1 MVLGLAAVLLAAA
14 LPALA
19 NASVPGPSYAETRVK
34 GSNLEILAGVGAER
48 GSSETGTGGY
58 GESYDEQAVGYPLV
72 PRGTTRL
79 YRAVSQAEL
88 DDVAQFGFRPGPGAM
103 ETKLFATSAEDASFF
118 GRDVLFPLDKR
129 PLTILEVEVP
139 ESLASRLFRFTADGK
154 PTVAL
159 DPALLQE
166 FNAAARVRPLN
177 YSPLPPP

>member
-1 MVLGLAAVLLAAA
+1 AVRLRVLQAVAESQAARR
-14 LPALA
+14 
-19 NASVPGPSYAETRVK
+19 ASR
-34 GSNLEILAGVGAER
+34 I
-48 GSSETGTGGY
+48 GGY
-58 GESYDEQAVGYPLV
+58 FEAEAGFVS
-72 PRGTTRL
+72 RGAARL
-79 YRAVSQAEL
+79 YRVVSQAEL
-88 DDVAQFGFRPGPGAM
+88 DDVTQFGFRPGPGAM

-118 GRDVLFPLDKR
+118 ARDVLFPLDKK

-166 FNAAARVRPLN
+166 FNAAVRVVRPLN